1 MIENKSEITTVLA
14 ISKDECSESNDFL
27 DFINNK
33 KKDKKNGHG
42 EDVSIK
48 MISIYPELYREH
60 MHTAGRNVLFVSR
73 ENQSHFHNV
82 IHNDMILSSQKK
94 HIFSMPTLLVKDNDL
109 SPQSGITSKN
119 PDNIS
124 LEYTATNNTE
134 KLTYT
139 AKDDYKESN
148 TETTKTHLP
157 YAQLKNDVLSHR
169 KELVQQNMQP
179 RRLQSSVA
187 PVADN
192 LSKNRIDVTTKTAAI
207 QNKSLNLDYPF
218 LRWSGE
224 HSVKVAI
231 PMEQSPLRHLTLL
244 PSDPR
249 SAEMLSRQAGQLSGF
264 TTQLL
269 NPRQDDEESERRD
282 VKYNEEEE
290 KE

>member
-1 MIENKSEITTVLA
+1 MSRDGDPEG
-14 ISKDECSESNDFL
+14 NDFL

-42 EDVSIK
+42 EDININ
-48 MISIYPELYREH
+48 MINIYPELYREH
-60 MHTAGRNVLFVSR
+60 IHSSGRGMLVVNR
-73 ENQSHFHNV
+73 ENQSHFRNV
-82 IHNDMILSSQKK
+82 IDNNIMLSLPKK
-94 HIFSMPTLLVKDNDL
+94 NIFLMPTLLVKENDL
-109 SPQSGITSKN
+109 SPQSGITSKKS
-119 PDNIS
+119 DNITF
-124 LEYTATNNTE
+124 EHTVTNDTE

-139 AKDDYKESN
+139 SKDDYKESN
-148 TETTKTHLP
+148 TEIAKTHLP
-157 YAQLKNDVLSHR
+157 YAQSKNDVLSHR
-169 KELVQQNMQP
+169 KELAQQNMQP

-187 PVADN
+187 DN
-192 LSKNRIDVTTKTAAI
+192 LSNTRIDVTTKTAAI

-231 PMEQSPLRHLTLL
+231 PLDPSPFRHLTLL

-269 NPRQDDEESERRD
+269 NPQQDDEESERRD
-282 VKYNEEEE
+282 VQYNEEEE